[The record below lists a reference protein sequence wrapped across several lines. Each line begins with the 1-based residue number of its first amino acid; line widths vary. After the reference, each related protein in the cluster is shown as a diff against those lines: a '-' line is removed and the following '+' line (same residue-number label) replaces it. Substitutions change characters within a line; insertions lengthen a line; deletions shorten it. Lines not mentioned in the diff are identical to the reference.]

1 MVECGVLI
9 SRHRLYKCFQC
20 LGRHPKSFQKLY
32 NVCIGPTYRN
42 CLRDIANNQS
52 YAQAESFL
60 MFPILQAECSAT
72 WSVYISVPYS
82 CATHH
87 SPLAALPHPNKN
99 AKSWCK
105 RQQVY
110 YSMTCL
116 MFWDSFSKG
125 IKQHIYHTYIIH
137 ILYISYRIV
146 KNCWFQHVAN
156 LVSNLTTL
164 NLSWVEAH
172 KPEVGLRTPFVNQFL
187 FSKPTVAYKI
197 MFAIYQTSITLV
209 WPPPSNSD
217 NSDHH
222 DYYMFSGGSLLD
234 FICIVTGRGQHQKYQ
249 LKKEGLTICCIL
261 PFSFRAIFLPSHAA
275 SGPVWSLEF
284 WPTVSWKCTQ
294 PEVLEPSSAAW
305 CFTTLAK
312 SCSCCISM
320 STLAE

>member
-137 ILYISYRIV
+137 ILYISYS
-146 KNCWFQHVAN
+146 Q
-156 LVSNLTTL
+156 
-164 NLSWVEAH
+164 E
-172 KPEVGLRTPFVNQFL
+172 
-187 FSKPTVAYKI
+187 
-197 MFAIYQTSITLV
+197 
-209 WPPPSNSD
+209 
-217 NSDHH
+217 
-222 DYYMFSGGSLLD
+222 LL
-234 FICIVTGRGQHQKYQ
+234 ISAC
-249 LKKEGLTICCIL
+249 
-261 PFSFRAIFLPSHAA
+261 S
-275 SGPVWSLEF
+275 
-284 WPTVSWKCTQ
+284 
-294 PEVLEPSSAAW
+294 EPSIESHYPESFLSGSPQAGSRAQD
-305 CFTTLAK
+305 TLCQPIFVLK
-312 SCSCCISM
+312 THFCVQDHVRYISNKYHFGVAP
-320 STLAE
+320 SK